1 MDSFIGR
8 YYILFYIQFTYTI
21 NEHSESKGL
30 DEIKTKMAIQDD
42 FCLTSSTSLTIIAI
56 SVLCMYLFVVNLKS
70 HVKIDEISTMKIV
83 LILVI
88 LFLFL
93 LVSSLVEEGEKQN
106 KCFRPSKMSCRESA
120 SVTSSSPPVSQ
131 ETLLVKEKFIPPE
144 LSIWD
149 YFIAKVI
156 QMLSK

>member
-42 FCLTSSTSLTIIAI
+42 FCLSSSTYLTIIVI

-70 HVKIDEISTMKIV
+70 HVEIDEISTMKIV

-88 LFLFL
+88 L
-93 LVSSLVEEGEKQN
+93 
-106 KCFRPSKMSCRESA
+106 CFVLISFFTSGRRRE
-120 SVTSSSPPVSQ
+120 TEQ
-131 ETLLVKEKFIPPE
+131 TF
-144 LSIWD
+144 
-149 YFIAKVI
+149 
-156 QMLSK
+156 

>member
-42 FCLTSSTSLTIIAI
+42 FCLTSSTFLTIIAI

-93 LVSSLVEEGEKQN
+93 LVSSLVEEGTEGVLIGSLFSPEHAKRKTRGKARKLKRNCFFINRLLEK
-106 KCFRPSKMSCRESA
+106 
-120 SVTSSSPPVSQ
+120 
-131 ETLLVKEKFIPPE
+131 E
-144 LSIWD
+144 L
-149 YFIAKVI
+149 Y
-156 QMLSK
+156 